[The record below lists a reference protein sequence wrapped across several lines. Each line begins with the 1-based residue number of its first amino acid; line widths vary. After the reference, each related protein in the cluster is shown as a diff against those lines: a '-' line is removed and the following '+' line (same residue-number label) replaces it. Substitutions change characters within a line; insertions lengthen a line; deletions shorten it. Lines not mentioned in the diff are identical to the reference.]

1 MATTARMGD
10 FAEESASAMGAIS
23 SPLLRPPAISTTDL
37 NPLIA
42 AAVAWGVVAL
52 ESLYHSTP
60 PPFATS

>member
-10 FAEESASAMGAIS
+10 LAGEAASAIGARS
-23 SPLLRPPAISTTDL
+23 SPLLCPPAISTTDL

-60 PPFATS
+60 PPCATS